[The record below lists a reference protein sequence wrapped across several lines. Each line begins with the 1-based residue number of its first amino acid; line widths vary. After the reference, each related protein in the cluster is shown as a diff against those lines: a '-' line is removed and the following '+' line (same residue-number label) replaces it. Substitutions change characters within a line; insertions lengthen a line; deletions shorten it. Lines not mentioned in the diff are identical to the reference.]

1 MLLLPPYS
9 SPLYFRDVMCLVSV
23 SQVLLDMYYM
33 DMLAVSLWIFILS
46 FLLVQAEGVYN
57 QRLQNLALTLDKV
70 GAFHFSEESPLSSCF
85 SFLY

>member
-1 MLLLPPYS
+1 
-9 SPLYFRDVMCLVSV
+9 
-23 SQVLLDMYYM
+23 M

-70 GAFHFSEESPLSSCF
+70 GAFHFSEESHLLASLLSIDAIGCGS
-85 SFLY
+85 LYDSWVENDG